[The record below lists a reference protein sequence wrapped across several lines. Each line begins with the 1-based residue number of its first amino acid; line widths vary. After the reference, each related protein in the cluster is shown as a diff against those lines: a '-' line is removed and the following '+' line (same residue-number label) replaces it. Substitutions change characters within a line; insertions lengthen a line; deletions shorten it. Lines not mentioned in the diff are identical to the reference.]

1 MPVPVGPSAPQPV
14 PVIALTGHLG
24 AGKTTVLNA
33 LLAAPGARLG
43 VIVNDFGQINVDAAM
58 VTGQVDDAASIAGG
72 CLCCLPDSTPLD
84 DALER
89 LSRPRL
95 ALDAIV
101 IEASG
106 AAEPLALGRMIRFSS
121 AERTRLAGV
130 VEVVDAETCFE
141 TVDPGG
147 DGPHPRPAPARY
159 AAPSLVLITK
169 TDLLPAELA
178 ARRVAA
184 ITTRV
189 RERSEDAHV
198 LAVPRG
204 GVDPALLLDVART
217 EDPPGQLPLAALAR
231 EEHARHVHEHADA
244 VTVPADGPVEPAA
257 LADLLEDP
265 PEGVFRLK
273 GIVAVAG
280 PRGRRRFAVNLV
292 GRRVHVATAP
302 RPSHE
307 HEDQHEQEDQD
318 EGLVAIGMHLDE
330 DRVRAR
336 LTAALAPCAHPGA
349 AGMRRLLR
357 LKRLSA

>member
-1 MPVPVGPSAPQPV
+1 M
-14 PVIALTGHLG
+14 
-24 AGKTTVLNA
+24 LNA

-43 VIVNDFGQINVDAAM
+43 VIVNDFGEINVDAAM

-84 DALER
+84 EALER
-89 LSRPRL
+89 LSHPRL
-95 ALDAIV
+95 DLDAIV

-121 AERTRLAGV
+121 AEHTRLAGV
-130 VEVVDAETCFE
+130 VEIVDAETCFE

-147 DGPHPRPAPARY
+147 DGPHPRPAPARF

-169 TDLLPAELA
+169 TDLLPEDVA
-178 ARRVAA
+178 ARRVEA
-184 ITTRV
+184 ITARV

-204 GVDPALLLDVART
+204 GLDPALLLDVAHT
-217 EDPPGQLPLAALAR
+217 EDPPDQLPLAALAR
-231 EEHARHVHEHADA
+231 EEHAHHVHEHAHS
-244 VTVPADGPVEPAA
+244 VTVRAEGPIDPAA
-257 LADLLEDP
+257 LVDLLEDP
-265 PEGVFRLK
+265 PPGVFRLK

-280 PRGRRRFAVNLV
+280 PRGDRRFAVNVV
-292 GRRVHVATAP
+292 GSRTHVAAAP
-302 RPSHE
+302 APHAQGS
-307 HEDQHEQEDQD
+307 DDD
-318 EGLVAIGMHLDE
+318 LADGLVAIGMHLDE
-330 DRVRAR
+330 EAVDAR
-336 LTAALAPCAHPGA
+336 LVAALRPSDRASA

>member
-1 MPVPVGPSAPQPV
+1 MHVGPSAPQPV

-43 VIVNDFGQINVDAAM
+43 VIVNDVGEINVDAAM
-58 VTGQVDDAASIAGG
+58 VTGQVDDAASIAGS

-159 AAPSLVLITK
+159 AAPSLVLVTK
-169 TDLLPAELA
+169 TDLLPARLA
-178 ARRVAA
+178 ARRLEA
-184 ITTRV
+184 ITARV

-198 LAVPRG
+198 LAVARG
-204 GVDPALLLDVART
+204 GLDPTLLLDVART
-217 EDPPGQLPLAALAR
+217 EDPPDQLPLAALAR

-244 VTVPADGPVEPAA
+244 VTVHAHGPVEPSA

-280 PRGRRRFAVNLV
+280 PRDRRRFALNLV

-302 RPSHE
+302 AGAQAEAEAESE
-307 HEDQHEQEDQD
+307 HP

-330 DRVRAR
+330 AAVRAR
-336 LTAALAPCAHPGA
+336 LVAALAPCEHPSA

>member
-1 MPVPVGPSAPQPV
+1 M
-14 PVIALTGHLG
+14 
-24 AGKTTVLNA
+24 LNA

-43 VIVNDFGQINVDAAM
+43 VIVNDFGEINVDAAM

-84 DALER
+84 EALER
-89 LSRPRL
+89 LSHPRL
-95 ALDAIV
+95 DLDAIV

-121 AERTRLAGV
+121 AEHTRLAGV
-130 VEVVDAETCFE
+130 VEIVDAETCFE

-147 DGPHPRPAPARY
+147 DGPHPRPAPARF

-169 TDLLPAELA
+169 TDLLPEDVAV
-178 ARRVAA
+178 RRVEA
-184 ITTRV
+184 ITARV

-204 GVDPALLLDVART
+204 GLDPALLLDVAHT
-217 EDPPGQLPLAALAR
+217 EDPPDQLPLAALAR
-231 EEHARHVHEHADA
+231 EEHAHHVHEHAHA
-244 VTVPADGPVEPAA
+244 VTVRAEGPIDPAA
-257 LADLLEDP
+257 LVDLLEDP
-265 PEGVFRLK
+265 PPGVFRLK

-280 PRGRRRFAVNLV
+280 PRGDRRFAVNVV
-292 GRRVHVATAP
+292 GSRTHVAAAPAP
-302 RPSHE
+302 RAQGS
-307 HEDQHEQEDQD
+307 DDD
-318 EGLVAIGMHLDE
+318 LADGLVAIGMHLDE
-330 DRVRAR
+330 EAVRAR
-336 LTAALAPCAHPGA
+336 LVAALRPSDRASA